1 MRSERFFLVLVF
13 VVASMQA
20 GPASAGG
27 ADDEVPALEQVFA
40 DAVRRVQPSLVS
52 VSVVWKPGKERLRLS
67 RGFPIFRRGAGPF
80 TGVVISSDGLI
91 ITSDFNVS
99 SDAESVAVRLPN
111 DTRVLQAE
119 ILGRDVSRGIQLLRV
134 PAEDLV
140 VPKFAGDDSVEVGR
154 WALACGVGESADA
167 GGSAL
172 PSLSVGIISA
182 TERIAGRAIQID
194 ASTNPANYGGPL
206 IDIEGHVVG
215 IITPLT
221 RAGSKEG
228 ISYYDS
234 GVGFAV
240 PVSDILKQLPK
251 LKTGKVIRPAFLG
264 IQFDTRYLA
273 GGAKVVK
280 VLPGTSAE
288 KAGIRAGDL
297 IVQFNHETMH
307 TSFKLL
313 HAIGRCRV
321 DDVVK
326 FKVVRE
332 GKEMELTATLGA
344 RPERIP

>member
-1 MRSERFFLVLVF
+1 MRSPRFLLLVAF
-13 VVASMQA
+13 VTVAVQA

-27 ADDEVPALEQVFA
+27 ADEEVPALEQVFA
-40 DAVRRVQPSLVS
+40 DAVKRV
-52 VSVVWKPGKERLRLS
+52 
-67 RGFPIFRRGAGPF
+67 
-80 TGVVISSDGLI
+80 
-91 ITSDFNVS
+91 NVS
-99 SDAESVAVRLPN
+99 SDAESATVRLPN
-111 DTRVLQAE
+111 DPRVLQAE
-119 ILGRDVSRGIQLLRV
+119 ILGRDVSRGIQLLKI
-134 PAEDLV
+134 PAKDLV
-140 VPKFAGDDSVEVGR
+140 VPEFARDESVKVGR
-154 WALACGVGESADA
+154 WALACGVGEGTGA

-206 IDIEGHVVG
+206 IDIEGRVVG

-221 RAGSKEG
+221 HAGSREG

-234 GVGFAV
+234 GIGFAV
-240 PVSDILKQLPK
+240 PVSDILKQLTK

-264 IQFDTRYLA
+264 IQFDTRHLA

-297 IVQFNHETMH
+297 IVQFNNETMH

-344 RPERIP
+344 RPERVP